1 MRTSL
6 AMLIVL
12 AATIPAIAAEKVER
26 PAAARDDQQKTQ
38 QKPTEPQDSSAP
50 IGTTSSTHNPNPSST
65 GPTGLNRR
73 DGETGTNNNTSTH
86 NPRK

>member
-12 AATIPAIAAEKVER
+12 AATMPVIAAENVER
-26 PAAARDDQQKTQ
+26 PAAARDDQQQTQ

-50 IGTTSSTHNPNPSST
+50 IGTTSSTHNPHPSST
-65 GPTGLNRR
+65 RPTGLNRR
-73 DGETGTNNNTSTH
+73 DGETGTNTSTH
-86 NPRK
+86 NPPK

>member
-12 AATIPAIAAEKVER
+12 AATMPAIAAEKVER
-26 PAAARDDQQKTQ
+26 PAAARDAQQQTQ
-38 QKPTEPQDSSAP
+38 QNSTGPQDSSAP
-50 IGTTSSTHNPNPSST
+50 IGTTSSTHNPRPSST

-73 DGETGTNNNTSTH
+73 DGETGTTTSTH
-86 NPRK
+86 NPPK

>member
-12 AATIPAIAAEKVER
+12 AATIPAIAAENVER
-26 PAAARDDQQKTQ
+26 PAAARDAQQQTQ
-38 QKPTEPQDSSAP
+38 PKPTDPQDSSAP

-73 DGETGTNNNTSTH
+73 DGETGTTTSTH
-86 NPRK
+86 NPPK